1 MPEPIQLRVLS
12 VVEETAEAKSFR
24 LQVPDSLAYRP
35 GQFLTIGIPS
45 DHGMVARCYSM
56 SSAPHED
63 DITITVKR
71 TPNGFASN
79 WLCDHLESGHTV
91 TALPPSGNF
100 TPPAAVTGLLLFA
113 AGSGVTPVMS
123 IAKSVL
129 TQGSTDIVL
138 FYANRDSASVI
149 FADEL
154 RDLTNTHPDR
164 LHVVHWLEALQS
176 LPTHNAIKRFASGY
190 CDYHSYTCGPAPFM
204 NTVAEALTA
213 LDIPADRIKR
223 EVFQSLSG
231 NPFETTD
238 TAQVTAYPTATT
250 SRVRGSHRGVN
261 FDYDDWPADTPL
273 LQFLLSKGVD
283 APFSCRSG
291 ECSACTFRLVDGA
304 VEMARNDVLD
314 STDLADGYRL
324 ACQATPKSES
334 ITITY
339 D

>member
-1 MPEPIQLRVLS
+1 MPEPIQLRVQT

-24 LQVPDSLAYRP
+24 LQVPDSLSYRP

-45 DHGMVARCYSM
+45 DRGMVARCYSM

-100 TPPAAVTGLLLFA
+100 TPPAAATDLMLFA
-113 AGSGVTPVMS
+113 AGSGITPVIS

-129 TQGSTDIVL
+129 SRGSTDVVL
-138 FYANRDSASVI
+138 FYANRDAASVI

-154 RDLTNTHPDR
+154 RDLADAHPDR

-176 LPTHNAIKRFASGY
+176 LPTHDAIKRFASAY
-190 CDYHSYTCGPAPFM
+190 RDYHSYTCGPAPFM

-213 LDIPADRIKR
+213 LDMPADRIKR

-231 NPFETTD
+231 NPFETMD
-238 TAQVTAYPTATT
+238 TTKVTADPTAAK
-250 SRVRGSHRGVN
+250 SRVRGSRRGVD

-273 LQFLLSKGVD
+273 LQFLLSKGID

-304 VEMARNDVLD
+304 VEMAHNDVLN
-314 STDLADGYRL
+314 SVDLADGYRL
-324 ACQATPKSES
+324 ACQSKPQSES
-334 ITITY
+334 IAITY